1 MQNCKK
7 DAMITKRAVV
17 LDVTP
22 EEDMTENNNLNESD
36 NIQIAS
42 FDPNLVKDK
51 KLERFLISLSVTG
64 DGKIE
69 GSAAGRDVSGDWNWI
84 DGYFCRTLMWGERE
98 LKYNC
103 QKVTFDGRR
112 LRFISDRGAGQ
123 SASFAL
129 R

>member
-1 MQNCKK
+1 MILRHLEGIGIIKK
-7 DAMITKRAVV
+7 FGFKFV
-17 LDVTP
+17 LFF
-22 EEDMTENNNLNESD
+22 L
-36 NIQIAS
+36 IAS
-42 FDPNLVKDK
+42 PIIASETTISERPDFEKLVKDK

>member
-1 MQNCKK
+1 MILRHLEGIGTIKK
-7 DAMITKRAVV
+7 FGFKFI
-17 LDVTP
+17 LFF
-22 EEDMTENNNLNESD
+22 L
-36 NIQIAS
+36 IAS
-42 FDPNLVKDK
+42 PIIASETTISERPDFENLVKDK
-51 KLERFLISLSVTG
+51 KLERFLISLSVTS

-84 DGYFCRTLMWGERE
+84 DGYFCRTLVWGERE

>member
-1 MQNCKK
+1 MILRLLEGIVTIKK
-7 DAMITKRAVV
+7 FGFKFI
-17 LDVTP
+17 LFF
-22 EEDMTENNNLNESD
+22 L
-36 NIQIAS
+36 IAS
-42 FDPNLVKDK
+42 PIIASETTISERPDFENLVKDK
-51 KLERFLISLSVTG
+51 KLERFLISLSVTD